1 MVTLKGQTPSSGG
14 IYLQVQDSHD
24 PDALTLLI
32 AQVTPGSRPPTIP
45 GFRYPEDE
53 REAWTFDLDAM
64 KEKSPTEL
72 GQGLPSWASG
82 KARVA
87 PSPEGGVWR
96 FDITPQVLSE

>member
-1 MVTLKGQTPSSGG
+1 
-14 IYLQVQDSHD
+14 
-24 PDALTLLI
+24 
-32 AQVTPGSRPPTIP
+32 
-45 GFRYPEDE
+45 
-53 REAWTFDLDAM
+53 M